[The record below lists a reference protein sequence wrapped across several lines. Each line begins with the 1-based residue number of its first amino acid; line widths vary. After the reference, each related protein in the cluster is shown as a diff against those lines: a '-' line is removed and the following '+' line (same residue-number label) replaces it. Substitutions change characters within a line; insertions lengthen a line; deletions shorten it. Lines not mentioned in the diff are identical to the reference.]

1 METWTW
7 VVSTLLQTTNFPSGT
22 NKVVVK
28 SEASNLEAVTSRRR
42 RLLAISQIGDVPEI
56 ASQTCDSH
64 VTLSEIKPVISDH
77 QTTPLH
83 KSNQQFAI
91 SLQTNQTPPL
101 AMKIDQKAT
110 TFQVDNKKNLTI
122 FQRSNKQTRIAQRE
136 DDSKQ
141 PQKIKT
147 KNWPKTGW
155 VNKEDNMQKDVRSA
169 DRRQYVEQSDDKGE
183 GAAHLPGQ
191 VYSIL
196 T

>member
-42 RLLAISQIGDVPEI
+42 RLLTISQIGDIPEI

-64 VTLSEIKPVISDH
+64 ITLSEIKPVISDH
-77 QTTPLH
+77 QTTPSH
-83 KSNQQFAI
+83 RSNQQLAT
-91 SLQTNQTPPL
+91 SLQTNQAPPL
-101 AMKIDQKAT
+101 AMKIDQPAT

-122 FQRSNKQTRIAQRE
+122 FQRSHKQTRIAQRE

-141 PQKIKT
+141 PQKIQT

-155 VNKEDNMQKDVRSA
+155 VTKEDNMQKAVRPA
-169 DRRQYVEQSDDKGE
+169 DRSQDVQQSNEKGE
-183 GAAHLPGQ
+183 CDAHLPGQ
-191 VYSIL
+191 VYSVL